1 LGELST
7 EYRALDNAAATKA
20 AKEYRKKRLFNDL
33 NKTYVECV
41 LTSCQVQ
48 YINIIK
54 EMKSDVDKD
63 IKDMKANK
71 QLNKFQKE
79 WLAYLMKRQKALAK
93 IDLKKI
99 TFKDVVRI
107 SP

>member
-1 LGELST
+1 
-7 EYRALDNAAATKA
+7 
-20 AKEYRKKRLFNDL
+20 
-33 NKTYVECV
+33 
-41 LTSCQVQ
+41 
-48 YINIIK
+48 
-54 EMKSDVDKD
+54 MKSDVDKD